1 LSRGEPITLGTAS
14 EPTHRNGSS
23 ATVARDVQPVGTR
36 HGSASS
42 APAQEQTRRD
52 GRRGTHN
59 DALRRRLLFLAD
71 LLCMLSAVGMMTL
84 VEGTTDPLWALA
96 TLPFWTLLAKVEG
109 LYDAD
114 HPRIWHRTTDEAA
127 AIFHWVTLSA
137 AGTLF
142 FIRALPDETVTVE
155 AAGAMY
161 FTALGTAF
169 VFRAVARALWRGVVS
184 PERALVLGS
193 GQMADEV
200 RRKLALE
207 PGHHL
212 VLGEF
217 APLDGT
223 GSNGESPQTLL
234 ERLSKEDLGYLV
246 AGADV
251 ERVILAMPEL
261 DEATLARVVSACRNA
276 GVKLSVMPPMRAMLG
291 TAVRLSHIA
300 EMPVIEYGTWD
311 TTWSTRALKRAM
323 DIVGS
328 AVGLVLTAPLMVL
341 IAVLIR
347 IDSRGPALFK
357 QLRAGRRGE
366 PFRFIKFRTMTR
378 DAEERVSEVLSVDEL
393 KEPMY
398 KLRRD
403 PRVTRVGPLLRR
415 TSLDELPQLFNVLRG
430 DMSLV
435 GPRPEELWL
444 VERYGETERFRLAM
458 RPGITGPMQVHGRGQ
473 LTFQERLAV
482 EREYVENYSLVKD
495 LRILLRT
502 AGAIFRADGAY

>member
-1 LSRGEPITLGTAS
+1 M
-14 EPTHRNGSS
+14 
-23 ATVARDVQPVGTR
+23 
-36 HGSASS
+36 
-42 APAQEQTRRD
+42 
-52 GRRGTHN
+52 
-59 DALRRRLLFLAD
+59 LA
-71 LLCMLSAVGMMTL
+71 AVGVMTL
-84 VEGTTDPLWALA
+84 VEGTTDPLWALL
-96 TLPFWTLLAKVEG
+96 TLPGWTLLAKIEG

-114 HPRIWHRTTDEAA
+114 HPKIWHRTTDEAA

-142 FIRALPDETVTVE
+142 FMRALPDETVTVE

-161 FTALGTAF
+161 VTALIAAF
-169 VFRAVARALWRGVVS
+169 VLRAAARALWRGLVS

-193 GQMADEV
+193 GQLADQV

-212 VLGEF
+212 VLGELS
-217 APLDGT
+217 PVGGSGDGEA
-223 GSNGESPQTLL
+223 SAQTLVDD
-234 ERLSKEDLGYLV
+234 LSKEGLEYLV
-246 AGADV
+246 AGAEI
-251 ERVILAMPEL
+251 ERVILAAPEL
-261 DEATLARVVSACRNA
+261 DEATLARVVSACRAA
-276 GVKLSVMPPMRAMLG
+276 GVKLSVLPPMRAMLG
-291 TAVRLSHIA
+291 TAVQLSHIA
-300 EMPVIEYGTWD
+300 EMPVIEYGTWN
-311 TTWSTRALKRAM
+311 TTWSTLALKRGM
-323 DIVGS
+323 DIVVS
-328 AVGLVLTAPLMVL
+328 AAGLVLTAPLMIV

-357 QLRAGRRGE
+357 QLRAGRHGE
-366 PFRFIKFRTMTR
+366 PFRFLKFRTMCR
-378 DAEERVSEVLSVDEL
+378 DAEERISEVLAVEEM

-403 PRVTRVGPLLRR
+403 PRVTRVGRFLRR

-444 VERYGETERFRLAM
+444 VERYSEPERFRLEV

-482 EREYVENYSLVKD
+482 EREYVENYSLKKD